1 MAAAPDRGRRVGERP
16 KVRTLAPKPPWWVA
30 VWRGTCPRCRSGP
43 IFAGRVAM
51 HDACPVCGLRF
62 SRESG
67 YFTGAMYVSYA
78 LSVPILTVL
87 IVALWY
93 GVVPDWPL
101 HWVLLLALA
110 AFAPFMLTIFR
121 YARILFIHFDR
132 FVDP

>member
-1 MAAAPDRGRRVGERP
+1 MSKPTVENAERLPLSRRS
-16 KVRTLAPKPPWWVA
+16 LARVLLGMI
-30 VWRGTCPRCRSGP
+30 RQRCPRCLIGP
-43 IFAGRVAM
+43 VFRGAITM
-51 HDACPVCGLRF
+51 NETCPTCGLILQ
-62 SRESG
+62 REEG
-67 YFTGAMYVSYA
+67 YFLGAMYVSYA